1 MSPELPLPVFLKM
14 VDSIEAAD
22 LPATAGILDAD
33 IAAGYVDG
41 KWPSYAAIVARFPSA
56 LVLSVTIAQGT
67 FADFIDH
74 EPGVA
79 GVAASVAQVEGKLS
93 EGIYCDL
100 ADWPAVIAAIAAA
113 GAPRPVY
120 WVADELEQYPAELPA
135 IPADWIT
142 LGCVA
147 WQFALAPGIS
157 PGPYDVS
164 SVLSSWLYPAPPA
177 PNMEDLENMQAG
189 IDTSG
194 RRWVTGIDSPAGV
207 PNGQVVTFIETA
219 VGSNQYQWFAVSAVV
234 PTGSSQPG
242 TVNGAPPAIS

>member
-74 EPGVA
+74 EPGDA

-164 SVLSSWLYPAPPA
+164 SVLFELALPRA
-177 PNMEDLENMQAG
+177 AG
-189 IDTSG
+189 AEHGGPREHAS
-194 RRWVTGIDSPAGV
+194 RYRHERP
-207 PNGQVVTFIETA
+207 A
-219 VGSNQYQWFAVSAVV
+219 VGDGHRLARRRPQRPGGHVQQG
-234 PTGSSQPG
+234 PGTGSSSR
-242 TVNGAPPAIS
+242 T